1 MLLYTFYITYLLN
14 LGSQWRSYKSIMF
27 PVEIKPNISTIYGVC
42 NLGGGCKSHLKRNVE
57 RIDHHPLMN
66 YIPNLKGNK

>member
-1 MLLYTFYITYLLN
+1 
-14 LGSQWRSYKSIMF
+14 MF

-66 YIPNLKGNK
+66 YIPNLKGNKWEMTRPVHRETYNTFLVQNNN